1 MIGVS
6 IISAIGILV
15 GGFTLIYAM
24 LDPLVSDFVGPLEE
38 PTQAPAGDA
47 LAARSAP
54 NNSSD
59 TGEAAAPA
67 TAPPP
72 TEPAAAPAAAPTAAP
87 TPSPTAEAT
96 PPEDAFEPD
105 YRVTAQGRI
114 NFREGPGVR
123 FPAIVAIDPGTEVQS
138 LGESQETQNPAA
150 DLLSP
155 GREWLKFRL
164 EDGREGWIRD
174 IDVAPIDP

>member
-1 MIGVS
+1 MIGIS
-6 IISAIGILV
+6 IMTAIGILV
-15 GGFTLIYAM
+15 GAFTLIFTV
-24 LDPLVSDFVGPLEE
+24 LDPFVSDFVGPLPE
-38 PTQAPAGDA
+38 PTQVPVGEE

-54 NNSSD
+54 NNPPPNED
-59 TGEAAAPA
+59 VTARA
-67 TAPPP
+67 TDPLATP
-72 TEPAAAPAAAPTAAP
+72 TEPPAPPTPTPTAD
-87 TPSPTAEAT
+87 AT

-174 IDVAPIDP
+174 IDVAPIAP